1 MPSESRAIEKMLP
14 TILSSGFTTEL
25 EVFLMW
31 LSTIVDSFAVLFD
44 RWYS

>member
-1 MPSESRAIEKMLP
+1 MLP

-25 EVFLMW
+25 DVFLMW
-31 LSTIVDSFAVLFD
+31 LSTIVESLAVLFE